1 MELLLLGFLAGI
13 LCEWFA
19 MASDRRALKNKRERQ
34 EEALLVRI
42 EDMRKVIVPF
52 IRANREAQRLIIML
66 FMVRQKIKE
75 FLDE

>member
-1 MELLLLGFLAGI
+1 MKLLLLGFIAGI

-19 MASDRRALKNKRERQ
+19 VASDRRALKNKREKRA
-34 EEALLVRI
+34 EALLVRI
-42 EDMRKVIVPF
+42 EDMRKVVVPF

-75 FLDE
+75 LLNE